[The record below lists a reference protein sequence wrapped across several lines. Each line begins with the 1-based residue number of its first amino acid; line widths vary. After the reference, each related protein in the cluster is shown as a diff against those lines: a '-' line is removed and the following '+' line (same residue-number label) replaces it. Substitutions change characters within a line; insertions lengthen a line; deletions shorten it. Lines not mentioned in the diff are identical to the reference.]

1 MLDIYKYLPNN
12 NIIDWELIENTI
24 LKPFIDSLK
33 KTNQE
38 YNYHQEGNV
47 YIHTKMVC
55 DARNGV
61 QH

>member
-55 DARNGV
+55 
-61 QH
+61 